1 MNPLAMAAVIVVLSA
16 AFGLSAKSRW
26 ELLSTG
32 RPDMRFDRLPERVR
46 GVVEYALGQKKMGYY
61 RVAGLAH
68 KLIFVGFM
76 VLLLRTIILWGRGF
90 VPDFSLF
97 VLGHGQPLGMAYDL
111 AKDIVAT
118 LVVVGASTFVY
129 LRVVKRESRMTL
141 SGEGLV
147 ILGIICTMMISDML
161 YDGAMMALGAKA
173 SLACEGPAKSI
184 FAVRPTDGLCESVRT
199 VVAPLGAS
207 IDQPLG
213 FVWHAPAGSVFAL
226 LLEGASHRALVF
238 LAHLGFWTHAT
249 LVLVFANIL
258 PYSKH
263 FHIITSIPNVFFRN
277 LDPQGRL
284 PLVAKDSEALGGMV
298 EQAFENP
305 AEAAPVGVGKIEDF
319 SWKAILD
326 FYTCTECGRC
336 SDNCPAHKTGKILS
350 PKMLSLGLRDHLLER
365 DLELVD
371 AAKARAAKAAE
382 AHGHGEEA
390 APAEAPAE
398 QAEAAPKPELVG
410 DVIHPDVLW
419 ACTTCRACE
428 EQCPVMISYVDK
440 IVEMRR
446 NLVLIK
452 GEFPAQLNGPFSAM
466 ETNGNPW
473 NIARVD
479 RGNWAEGLDIPLMSD
494 NPKAQVL
501 FWVGCAGSYDDR
513 AKKVARATATLLKQA
528 GVDFAILG
536 SEETCTGDP
545 ARRAGNEY
553 LFMMLAEQN
562 VATLNGYK
570 EQGGIKTILSTC
582 PHCFNTLANEYPDFG
597 AKFEVVHHADYL
609 MGLVAK
615 KKLVPSKKVGG
626 KVAYHDSCYLGRYNG
641 IYESPRDLLKAAGVE
656 LVEPAEF
663 TKSKGLCC
671 GAGGA
676 QMWMEEQ
683 NKDRVNVKRT
693 LQLLDTGAKTIASAC
708 PFCSTM
714 LTDGLK
720 DQSKEEEVRQLD
732 ISEVLLEACSA
743 SDAPA
748 KKAKKKPAT
757 SDDEASA
764 ES

>member
-32 RPDMRFDRLPERVR
+32 RPDMRFDRIPERVQ
-46 GVVEYALGQKKMGYY
+46 GVLEYALGQKKMGYY

-76 VLLLRTIILWGRGF
+76 VLLLRTLILWGRGF
-90 VPDFSLF
+90 FPDFSLF

-129 LRVVKRESRMTL
+129 LRVVTRESRMTL

-226 LLEGASHRALVF
+226 LLEDAGHRTLVF
-238 LAHLGFWTHAT
+238 LSHLGFWTHSV

-284 PLVAKDSEALGGMV
+284 PLLAKSSEELGGMV
-298 EQAFENP
+298 EKAFENP

-336 SDNCPAHKTGKILS
+336 TDNCPAHKTGKILS

-365 DLELVD
+365 DLELVE
-371 AAKARAAKAAE
+371 ASKARAAKAGE
-382 AHGHGEEA
+382 AHGHGAE
-390 APAEAPAE
+390 PAQAEPPAE
-398 QAEAAPKPELVG
+398 QAEPAPKPELVG

-641 IYESPRDLLKAAGVE
+641 VYESPRDLLKAAGVD
-656 LVEPAEF
+656 LVEVEDANR
-663 TKSKGLCC
+663 SKGLCC

-732 ISEVLLEACSA
+732 ISEVLLEACTA
-743 SDAPA
+743 AEAP
-748 KKAKKKPAT
+748 KKSKKK
-757 SDDEASA
+757 SSKSDEASA
-764 ES
+764 ET